1 MAPADPLQEP
11 GRQEHAVPKPKASGC
26 TSQPPEAVGAPVR
39 TNSVSGRYY
48 EGMIYIY
55 IIYIY
60 IFIFIVYTVFFM
72 TYIS

>member
-55 IIYIY
+55 YIY